1 MHGTDPRFG
10 TRKLP
15 TKMIAAKKVKSLR
28 TALDERKATTEAE
41 LANLREEL
49 RDLGGDS
56 DDENGSVGNHLA
68 DDGSNVQEQERIL
81 RVESDLQGILTQ
93 INEAYERM
101 DQGSYGTCARCGKPI
116 AEERLEYLPFVAY
129 CIECQ
134 TILERQ
140 NGGM

>member
-1 MHGTDPRFG
+1 
-10 TRKLP
+10 
-15 TKMIAAKKVKSLR
+15 MIAAKKLKSLR
-28 TALDERKATTEAE
+28 TGLDERKATTETE

-49 RDLGGDS
+49 RELGGDS

-81 RVESDLQGILTQ
+81 RVESDLQGILMQ

-101 DQGSYGTCARCGKPI
+101 DEGTYGTCARCGNPI

-134 TILERQ
+134 SIIERQ

>member
-1 MHGTDPRFG
+1 
-10 TRKLP
+10 
-15 TKMIAAKKVKSLR
+15 MIAARKLKSLR
-28 TALDERKATTEAE
+28 SALDERKATTETE

-81 RVESDLQGILTQ
+81 RVEADLTVILGQ
-93 INEAYERM
+93 INDAFERM
-101 DQGSYGTCARCGKPI
+101 DKGTYGVCARCEKPI

-129 CIECQ
+129 CIDCQ
-134 TILERQ
+134 AFLERQ
-140 NGGM
+140 YGGT

>member
-1 MHGTDPRFG
+1 M
-10 TRKLP
+10 
-15 TKMIAAKKVKSLR
+15 MIAAKKLKSLR

-41 LANLREEL
+41 LANLRKEL

-68 DDGSNVQEQERIL
+68 DDGSTVQEQERIL
-81 RVESDLQGILTQ
+81 RLESDLQGILTQ
-93 INEAYERM
+93 INESFERM
-101 DQGSYGTCARCGKPI
+101 DEGTYGICARCGKPI

-134 TILERQ
+134 AIVERQ
-140 NGGM
+140 NGGT

>member
-1 MHGTDPRFG
+1 MITA
-10 TRKLP
+10 TKLE
-15 TKMIAAKKVKSLR
+15 SLR
-28 TALDERKATTEAE
+28 AALNERKATTEAE

-81 RVESDLQGILTQ
+81 RVEADLQTILGQ
-93 INEAYERM
+93 INEAFGRM
-101 DQGSYGTCARCGKPI
+101 DDGTYGICARCGKPI
-116 AEERLEYLPFVAY
+116 AEERLEYLPFVSY
-129 CIECQ
+129 CITCQ
-134 TILERQ
+134 AEMERQ

>member
-1 MHGTDPRFG
+1 MRDTDPRFG
-10 TRKLP
+10 TRRLP
-15 TKMIAAKKVKSLR
+15 TKMIAAKKVKTLR
-28 TALDERKATTEAE
+28 AALDERKATTEAE
-41 LANLREEL
+41 LANLQEEL
-49 RDLGGDS
+49 RALGGDS

-81 RVESDLQGILTQ
+81 RVEADLQGVLTQ
-93 INEAYERM
+93 INEAYGRM
-101 DQGSYGTCARCGKPI
+101 DDGSYGTCARCGNPI